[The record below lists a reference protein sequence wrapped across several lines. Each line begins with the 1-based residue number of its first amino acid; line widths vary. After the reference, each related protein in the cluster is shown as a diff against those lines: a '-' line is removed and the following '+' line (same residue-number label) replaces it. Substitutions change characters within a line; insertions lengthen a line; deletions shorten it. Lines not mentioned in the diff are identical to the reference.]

1 MPFTKDAKATP
12 TYFRA
17 RSGALYKTL
26 VLTQSKV
33 KEDFMPKEP
42 KPLKIRV
49 LNAAC
54 SLTLLASLG
63 YIFFAG
69 ANLIVL
75 GAITAALA
83 GVATPVMIDGGGILE
98 TVLGVVEALI
108 EGIAA
113 VVEGVCNAISA
124 LFSW

>member
-1 MPFTKDAKATP
+1 
-12 TYFRA
+12 
-17 RSGALYKTL
+17 
-26 VLTQSKV
+26 
-33 KEDFMPKEP
+33 MPKEP

-54 SLTLLASLG
+54 SLTLLASLA